1 MGSLGLKDLT
11 PALEMFLAV
20 LFANTPL
27 SYLIEQIFLFPPLF
41 VGYFLSLRPSSAL
54 RQRLKPVKSVQAG
67 KESVKTNSKVT
78 RQKFELLSSGFNHHS
93 WNDQSPPV
101 QPLHRRDR
109 RIDDRVDYTPGG
121 RIHARLSVAAHNAA
135 RWTRDDYRPMSL
147 DQV

>member
-1 MGSLGLKDLT
+1 
-11 PALEMFLAV
+11 MFLAV

-78 RQKFELLSSGFNHHS
+78 RQKFETCCLRASTTIHGMIKVLPSSRCIGE
-93 WNDQSPPV
+93 
-101 QPLHRRDR
+101 
-109 RIDDRVDYTPGG
+109 T
-121 RIHARLSVAAHNAA
+121 AE
-135 RWTRDDYRPMSL
+135 
-147 DQV
+147 